1 MPKLHCGG
9 SGSSLSCPGRDRV
22 FPEVDAGIDNLAN
35 RQSHDW
41 MLGDGVQDRKV
52 FLVYG
57 SIGASAEVRDADDPE
72 YPRRKSRGLEVG
84 VGEVSNDVDDG
95 FKR

>member
-1 MPKLHCGG
+1 MEGYARDNGVPKLYCGGG

-41 MLGDGVQDRKV
+41 MLADGVQDREV
-52 FLVYG
+52 FLGHG
-57 SIGASAEVRDADDPE
+57 SIGASVEVRDANTYPE
-72 YPRRKSRGLEVG
+72 MPSP
-84 VGEVSNDVDDG
+84 
-95 FKR
+95 